1 MVQNGASYLTAEGS
15 ARLHEELEYLKSAG
29 RTELAKRLRAAIQ
42 QGDLSE
48 NADYTAAKEEQSF
61 MEGRI
66 QELEEILRNA
76 VIIDNLK
83 QEKNIVN
90 IGSNVTIQEAG
101 FEPETYY
108 MVGPKEANPHSGRIS
123 HESPIG
129 KALLGHSEGE
139 IVNAETPTG
148 IIRFKIIKIE

>member
-1 MVQNGASYLTAEGS
+1 
-15 ARLHEELEYLKSAG
+15 
-29 RTELAKRLRAAIQ
+29 
-42 QGDLSE
+42 
-48 NADYTAAKEEQSF
+48 